1 MPGKI
6 RSYLLTGFVVFVLC
20 TAFFIYIDAF
30 DRFYALTRAHESWEL
45 DELIVAIPGFLVG
58 LLIYSIAMSARL
70 FRELQQKRI
79 SETHLRMVT
88 ERLKAIMAA
97 TPVVVYACEPG
108 KDYRISFLSENVKE
122 FSGFSSRKFLGQGI
136 KALDRFHPD
145 DAASIF
151 KEMDAVLTSGECS
164 HEYRFLG
171 VDGVYRWRQNTARLI
186 RSENG
191 DPLEI
196 VGCVVDIT
204 KVKQA
209 EREIRLA
216 NERFMAV
223 LDGLDASIY
232 VADME
237 TYEVLYVNRVL
248 RDALKSSAPGKLCY
262 EAFQGRSEPCPF
274 CTNHKL
280 VGADGGPAG
289 VVAWEYKNPVN
300 QRWYDIRD
308 RAVPWV
314 DGRLVRLEIAYD
326 VTEAKDSSR
335 RLKEATFALEAA
347 TVGVAMAHL
356 DGGVFYCNG
365 ALLRLWGVEDE
376 GSPIGEPFRDLWA
389 DSEAMQRMLFS
400 EEAPEKF
407 KTEAVALRSDG
418 GVFDA
423 YLEAYLVRDD
433 QGEPLCVTAFVMD
446 VSERKRHETELASL
460 LDELRR
466 SNEDLQQFAYAASH
480 DLQEPLRI
488 IAGFSQLLSRRY
500 SGKIDKDADEFIHF
514 IVDGA
519 ERMQALIEDL
529 LEYSRVHT
537 RAGAMAPVDLR
548 EVLKYSMDNLKM
560 SIEESG
566 AAVHV
571 GELPIV
577 TADKRQLAQLFQNL
591 LHNAIKFKAQ
601 EPPEITVSSQL
612 RGGEWLVVVRDNGLG
627 VDAEYAE
634 RIFEVFKRLH
644 SRGEYPGTGVG
655 LAICK
660 RIVERHK
667 GRIWVE
673 PAPGG
678 GSSFCFT
685 LPVAAG

>member
-1 MPGKI
+1 
-6 RSYLLTGFVVFVLC
+6 
-20 TAFFIYIDAF
+20 
-30 DRFYALTRAHESWEL
+30 
-45 DELIVAIPGFLVG
+45 
-58 LLIYSIAMSARL
+58 
-70 FRELQQKRI
+70 
-79 SETHLRMVT
+79 
-88 ERLKAIMAA
+88 
-97 TPVVVYACEPG
+97 
-108 KDYRISFLSENVKE
+108 
-122 FSGFSSRKFLGQGI
+122 
-136 KALDRFHPD
+136 
-145 DAASIF
+145 
-151 KEMDAVLTSGECS
+151 
-164 HEYRFLG
+164 
-171 VDGVYRWRQNTARLI
+171 
-186 RSENG
+186 
-191 DPLEI
+191 
-196 VGCVVDIT
+196 
-204 KVKQA
+204 
-209 EREIRLA
+209 
-216 NERFMAV
+216 
-223 LDGLDASIY
+223 
-232 VADME
+232 
-237 TYEVLYVNRVL
+237 
-248 RDALKSSAPGKLCY
+248 
-262 EAFQGRSEPCPF
+262 
-274 CTNHKL
+274 
-280 VGADGGPAG
+280 
-289 VVAWEYKNPVN
+289 
-300 QRWYDIRD
+300 
-308 RAVPWV
+308 
-314 DGRLVRLEIAYD
+314 
-326 VTEAKDSSR
+326 
-335 RLKEATFALEAA
+335 
-347 TVGVAMAHL
+347 
-356 DGGVFYCNG
+356 
-365 ALLRLWGVEDE
+365 
-376 GSPIGEPFRDLWA
+376 LWA

-577 TADKRQLAQLFQNL
+577 TADKRQLTQLFQNL

>member
-6 RSYLLTGFVVFVLC
+6 RSYLLTGFLVFVVC
-20 TAFFIYIDAF
+20 TVFFIHIDAF
-30 DRFYALTRAHESWEL
+30 EKFYALSRAHESWEL
-45 DELIVAIPGFLVG
+45 DEFIAAVPGFLLG
-58 LLIYSIAMSARL
+58 LLIYSLAISGRL
-70 FRELQQKRI
+70 FREVRQKRV
-79 SETHLRMVT
+79 SESHLKAVT
-88 ERLKAIMAA
+88 ERLKTILAA

-108 KDYRISFLSENVKE
+108 GDYKISFISENVKE
-122 FSGFSSRKFLGQGI
+122 MSGFSAYEFLGKSI
-136 KALDRFHPD
+136 RELDRFHPD
-145 DAASIF
+145 DASSIF
-151 KEMDAVLTSGECS
+151 KELDAVLRDGERS
-164 HEYRFLG
+164 HEYRFRG
-171 VDGVYRWRQNTARLI
+171 VEGDYLWRQNTARLI
-186 RSENG
+186 RNEKG
-191 DPLEI
+191 APVEI

-209 EREIRLA
+209 EREVHLA

-223 LDGLDASIY
+223 LDGLGAYIY

-237 TYEVLYVNRVL
+237 TFEILYVNRML
-248 RDALKSSAPGKLCY
+248 KEQFKDGALGGLCY
-262 EAFQGRSEPCPF
+262 ETFQGRSQPCSF
-274 CTNHKL
+274 CTNSEL
-280 VGADGGPAG
+280 VGPDGHPAG
-289 VVAWEYKNPVN
+289 AAAWEFKHPEN
-300 QRWYDIRD
+300 QRWFDIRD
-308 RAVPWV
+308 RAIPWV

-326 VTEAKDSSR
+326 VTEAKDRSR
-335 RLKEATFALEAA
+335 RLREATFALDAA

-356 DGGVFYCNG
+356 DGRIFYCNSE
-365 ALLRLWGVEDE
+365 LLRLWDMEDAE
-376 GSPIGEPFRDLWA
+376 AVGKRLWSLWV
-389 DSEAMQRMLFS
+389 DSEEMRRLFLS
-400 EEAPEKF
+400 EDAPEKF
-407 KTEAVALRSDG
+407 KTETVALRSDG

-423 YLEAYLVRDD
+423 YLEAYLVRGD
-433 QGEPLCVTAFVMD
+433 QEEPLCLTVFVMD
-446 VSERKRHETELASL
+446 VSARKRHETELASL

-500 SGKIDKDADEFIHF
+500 AGKIDKEADEFIHF

-537 RAGAMAPVDLR
+537 RAGAMEPVDLN

-560 SIEESG
+560 SIDESG
-566 AAVHV
+566 AAIHS
-571 GELPIV
+571 GELPTV
-577 TADKRQLAQLFQNL
+577 TADGRQLAQLFQNL
-591 LHNAIKFKAQ
+591 LHNAIKFKSEAS
-601 EPPEITVSSQL
+601 PEITVSSRLQDT
-612 RGGEWLVVVRDNGLG
+612 GWLVEVRDNGLG
-627 VDAEYAE
+627 VHPEYAD

-685 LPVAAG
+685 LPASAG